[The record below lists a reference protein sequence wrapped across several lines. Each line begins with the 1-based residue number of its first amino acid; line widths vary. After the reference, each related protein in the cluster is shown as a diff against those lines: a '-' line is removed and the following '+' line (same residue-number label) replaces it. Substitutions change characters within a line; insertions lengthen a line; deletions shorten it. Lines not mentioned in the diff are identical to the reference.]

1 MPSRRETLALF
12 AAAASVPAALAREAQ
27 AQQVKKPVA
36 VAPEVG
42 PQMAIVSR
50 HLQWTSAD
58 EGIEVAK
65 AAGFAGIAW
74 TVRGGAHVEV
84 ANVKKELPRIVERTR
99 KAGLTVPMIITAVGD
114 ANAEGLED
122 ILGTMQSLGIRR
134 YRAVTT
140 RYDYAKDFDPQYA
153 SFRGKLDALAK
164 INERYDTVAMF
175 HTHSRT
181 MGIGG
186 GAWDLWW
193 CMRDMDPRYTG
204 INFDIGHVTAKGGAG
219 WREALC
225 AAHKHVQALSVK
237 DFVWKRVENPQPGAW
252 GWETDFLPPGQG
264 MVNFADTFKYLKSIA
279 FKNPIETYFEYKAPM
294 PGGGQMDM
302 LGTDFGKWK
311 LEIPKAQFAG
321 YLKRDVDF
329 YKTHMRNAG
338 FAV

>member
-1 MPSRRETLALF
+1 MPSRRETLAMF
-12 AAAASVPAALAREAQ
+12 AAAGGITAALAKDAQ
-27 AQQVKKPVA
+27 AQQAKPA
-36 VAPEVG
+36 AATPAAPE
-42 PQMAIVSR
+42 MAMVSR

-99 KAGLTVPMIITAVGD
+99 RAGLTVPMIITNISDPAAQETADV
-114 ANAEGLED
+114 
-122 ILGTMQSLGIRR
+122 LGTMQSLGIRR
-134 YRAVTT
+134 YRMGSQ
-140 RYDYAKDFDPQYA
+140 RYDWTKDFDPQYA
-153 SFRGKLDALAK
+153 AFRTKLEAFVK
-164 INERYDTVAMF
+164 VNQRFDTVAMI
-175 HTHSRT
+175 HTHSR
-181 MGIGG
+181 GQSIGG
-186 GAWDLWW
+186 GAWDLWMS
-193 CMRDMDPRYTG
+193 MRDMDPRYIG

-219 WREALC
+219 AREALQ
-225 AAHKHVQALSVK
+225 AAHKHVHALSVK
-237 DFVWKRVENPQPGAW
+237 DFVWKRIENPQPGAW
-252 GWETDFLPPGQG
+252 GWETDFVVPGQG
-264 MVNFADTFKYLKSIA
+264 MVNFPEAFKFLKSVE
-279 FKNPIETYFEYKAPM
+279 FRGPIETYFEYMAPM

-302 LGTDFGKWK
+302 LGTDLGTWK